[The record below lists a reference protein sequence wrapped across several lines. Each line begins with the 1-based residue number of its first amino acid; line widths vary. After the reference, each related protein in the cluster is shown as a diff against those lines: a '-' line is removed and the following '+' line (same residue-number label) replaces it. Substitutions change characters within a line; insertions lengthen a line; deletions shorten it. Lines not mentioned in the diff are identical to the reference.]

1 MKELYMNS
9 DRYRGRVLVTGM
21 NGLLGTNT
29 AHALA
34 AAGYEVRGLL
44 RRRASYRGIASD
56 RISLYEGDFTDVA
69 VLASVSAGS
78 CTSPVQTYSDTARKT
93 VPGTAPVRPC
103 LRLLPPDML

>member
-34 AAGYEVRGLL
+34 AAGYEVRGLDRVYFAGL
-44 RRRASYRGIASD
+44 TKKGLKRGQWRFLTQGEENILKMGA
-56 RISLYEGDFTDVA
+56 YN
-69 VLASVSAGS
+69 
-78 CTSPVQTYSDTARKT
+78 
-93 VPGTAPVRPC
+93 
-103 LRLLPPDML
+103 